1 MIKYVSVEEMR
12 AVEREADQLGLTY
25 AQMME
30 HAGKNLGVIIER
42 ELGSQTNRSALG
54 LVGSGN
60 NGGDTLVALAYLAEC
75 GWKVIAYLVK
85 ERNSED
91 PLIQRVL
98 ERKGIIL
105 SHDKDEE
112 LKELKVALSQ
122 SDVLLDGV
130 LGTGFQLPLKGN
142 IGKILKFVKETIKEK
157 DTHTVVVAVDCPSGV
172 DCDRGEVAEEVIPAN
187 LTVIMAAVKAGLLKF
202 PAYPYCGQIVVAD
215 IGLSEAFPTW
225 NAIHRFVIDAE
236 WVKAKLPQRSD
247 DSHKG
252 TYGTTFI
259 LAGSE
264 DYTGAALLTAKAAYL
279 SGCGLVTVG
288 AVRAVHH
295 SLAGQIPEATWKI
308 LPDQDGFLSASSIEL
323 LRDRLSQVEALIFGP
338 GFGLHASTASL
349 VESLINQ
356 GQNQLPPLVVDAD
369 GLKLMAQKEGWHD
382 RIPKGAVL
390 TPHPGEMS
398 VMTGMSVAEVQA
410 ARIAVAE
417 QFANQW
423 GQIVVLKG
431 AFTVIAEPNGRTA
444 INPVATSALAR
455 AGSGDVLAGLIG
467 GFRAQGLEGF
477 EAAVLGVWVHAQA
490 GLKAA
495 SKKNTTRCI
504 LASDV
509 LEAIPQVLADIENR

>member
-12 AVEREADQLGLTY
+12 AVEREADQSGLTY

-30 HAGKNLGVIIER
+30 YAGRNLGAIIER
-42 ELGSQTNRSALG
+42 ELGAQTNRSALG

-60 NGGDTLVALAYLAEC
+60 NGGDTLVALAYLAER

-85 ERNSED
+85 GRSSDD

-98 ERKGIIL
+98 ERNGIII

-112 LKELKVALSQ
+112 LKELNVALSQ

-130 LGTGFQLPLKGN
+130 LGTGFQLPLKGT
-142 IGKILKFVKETIKEK
+142 IGKILKFVKEYIREKE
-157 DTHTVVVAVDCPSGV
+157 TRTVVVGVDCPSGV
-172 DCDRGEVAEEVIPAN
+172 DCDSGEVAEEVIPAN
-187 LTVIMAAVKAGLLKF
+187 LTVTMAAVKAGLLKF

-215 IGLSEAFPTW
+215 IGLSETFPTW
-225 NAIHRFVIDAE
+225 NAIHRFVVDAE

-264 DYTGAALLTAKAAYL
+264 DYTGAAFLTAKAAYL
-279 SGCGLVTVG
+279 SGCGLVTLGV
-288 AVRAVHH
+288 VRAVHQ
-295 SLAGQIPEATWKI
+295 SLAGQIPEATWMI
-308 LPDQDGFLSASSIEL
+308 LPDQDGFLSEASKDL
-323 LRDRLSQVEALIFGP
+323 LINRFSRVEALIFGP
-338 GFGLHASTASL
+338 GFGLHSSTST
-349 VESLINQ
+349 LIEHLLTS
-356 GQNQLPPLVVDAD
+356 GQDKLPSLVVDAD
-369 GLKLMAQKEGWHD
+369 GLKLMAQKEGWYG
-382 RIPKGAVL
+382 RIPKGSVL

-398 VMTGMSVAEVQA
+398 VMTGTSVAEIQS
-410 ARIAVAE
+410 ARLQIAE

-467 GFRAQGLEGF
+467 GLRAQGLEGF
-477 EAAVLGVWVHAQA
+477 EAAVVGVWVHAQA

-495 SKKNTTRCI
+495 SKKKTARCI

-509 LEAIPQVLADIENR
+509 LEAIPQVFVDLEAI